1 MAEYIVPR
9 KVYFITYAILMAC
22 TLLTW
27 RVAYIDLGL
36 LNTVAAVAIAVF
48 KMVLVIL
55 FFMHVRYSPHRT
67 WLVVVGAFFW
77 LGIMLVVT
85 FGDYLTRGWKTYG

>member
-1 MAEYIVPR
+1 MADYIVPR
-9 KVYFITYAILMAC
+9 KVYFVTYAVLMAC
-22 TLLTW
+22 TFLTW
-27 RVAYIDLGL
+27 QVAYIDLGVF
-36 LNTVAAVAIAVF
+36 NTVAAVVIAVF

-55 FFMHVRYSPHRT
+55 FFMHVRYSAHRT
-67 WLVVVGAFFW
+67 WLVVAGAFFW

>member
-9 KVYFITYAILMAC
+9 KVYFLTYAILMAC
-22 TLLTW
+22 TFLTW
-27 RVAYIDLGL
+27 RVAYVDLGV
-36 LNTVAAVAIAVF
+36 LNTVAAVAIAVI

-55 FFMHVRYSPHRT
+55 FFMHVRYSPYRT
-67 WLVVVGAFFW
+67 WLAVVGAFFW